1 MDDAAM
7 TDPLAGI
14 YNYRRLG
21 DRLATSGQPSEE
33 ELALIA
39 EAGFEVVINLG
50 LADTEYALPD
60 ERGCVERLGM
70 DYLHIPVLWEA
81 PRAADLDR
89 FIPAMRSLDGRRVFA
104 HCAANK
110 RVSTFIALYR
120 IAALGWP
127 REPALAEIHTVWE
140 PNPIWQRFIDT
151 ELSRCVAS
159 LRPGTRPRTGTP

>member
-1 MDDAAM
+1 MDAAAM

-21 DRLATSGQPSEE
+21 DMLSTSGQPGEA
-33 ELALIA
+33 ELAAIA

-50 LADTEYALPD
+50 LSGTEYALRD
-60 ERGCVERLGM
+60 ERGSVERLGM

-81 PRAADLDR
+81 PSAEDLDR
-89 FIPAMRSLDGRRVFA
+89 FIAAMQSLEGRQVFV

-127 REPALAEIHTVWE
+127 RETALGEIRAIWE